1 MRRKMSKI
9 SDCMQLEIE
18 FASGLLE
25 NEQNLRIQSKILLR
39 RVVKTFAQKII
50 FIAKQILYGILA
62 SVLYR

>member
-39 RVVKTFAQKII
+39 RVVKTFALKNNFNCKAV
-50 FIAKQILYGILA
+50 FIWYTG
-62 SVLYR
+62 